1 VSDLATLE
9 TALRR
14 DRAYA
19 RLAGSHVHRATRE
32 DSLCL
37 IKGRDAITAAWVN
50 EDASDITMT
59 ADLGEMIAYK
69 VKGWHGHRWVW
80 REEGRI
86 LREVVIEDRGE
97 AKVAA
102 PVHPPLGELRSGQGQ
117 YAPSDAATLP
127 PGFPEAS
134 RDIANWLHQA
144 WNGRAFD
151 LYDRAPKNREWLPAL
166 VRTLPDATFHFEHAI
181 VGEKQTAI
189 LWRVHGHHA
198 GGQRVR
204 LIGSSVF
211 TGDADETVID
221 QAAMAAQ
228 VARGVI
234 EYAGGEEAGLLGGAG
249 CRVSLGNLRKQTYQ
263 SHCETG

>member
-1 VSDLATLE
+1 MSALADLE

-14 DRAYA
+14 DRN
-19 RLAGSHVHRATRE
+19 LAALADSHVHRATRE

-50 EDASDITMT
+50 EDASDITIT
-59 ADLGEMIAYK
+59 ADLGGMIAYK

-97 AKVAA
+97 TKIA
-102 PVHPPLGELRSGQGQ
+102 PPTHPPLGELRSGEGQ
-117 YAPSDAATLP
+117 FSAGDSAILP
-127 PGFPEAS
+127 PGFPEAA

-144 WNGRAFD
+144 WNGRAFN
-151 LYDRAPKNREWLPAL
+151 LYDRAPKERGWLPAL
-166 VRTLPDATFHFEHAI
+166 VRQLPDATFTFEHAI
-181 VGEKQTAI
+181 LGERQTAI
-189 LWRVHGHHA
+189 LWRMMGHHA

-221 QAAMAAQ
+221 HAAMAAQ
-228 VARGVI
+228 LGRVVIDYGV
-234 EYAGGEEAGLLGGAG
+234 
-249 CRVSLGNLRKQTYQ
+249 
-263 SHCETG
+263 